1 MAKMQLKVIPEF
13 WQKMFKAVEDNIEL
27 PEGVNKETIQYRHE
41 LTPGDPYPS
50 LTTTISMD
58 IYGNK
63 VKLRAKLEMTSLEII
78 Q

>member
-1 MAKMQLKVIPEF
+1 MSRYQLKVIPEF
-13 WQKMFKAVEDNIEL
+13 WQKIFKAVEDNIEL
-27 PEGVNKETIQYRHE
+27 PTGVNKETIQYHHE
-41 LTPGDPYPS
+41 LIPGEPYPS

-63 VKLRAKLEMTSLEII
+63 VKLQAVLQMTSLEII